1 MRSIE
6 VDDEVFA
13 LLQKGATPLVDTP
26 NSAIRKLLGLRVN
39 GARARTGGTT
49 VELDGLLEEALAER
63 RNKAPKADL
72 RQLVQAGLLH
82 AGDRLH
88 LVDYQG
94 NRVGQ
99 FEAVV
104 SGGMLEFKGQHY
116 SMSSLAQELLKK
128 VGFKS
133 DSVRGPAHWVT
144 SKGASVKELWQ
155 QLLDRRAR
163 K

>member
-88 LVDYQG
+88 
-94 NRVGQ
+94 